1 VPKLYDAGVT
11 LSPSE
16 ESHEGFNPKCRACW
30 EREAMRMAPVVGR
43 ARNLVA
49 ALEKLHVE
57 LEALR
62 KALQ

>member
-1 VPKLYDAGVT
+1 
-11 LSPSE
+11 
-16 ESHEGFNPKCRACW
+16 
-30 EREAMRMAPVVGR
+30 MRMAPVVGR